1 MPISPQCGFPG
12 VTDRD
17 LFECIEPYVSASVQ
31 ISYWL
36 IRWVSS
42 LRS

>member
-17 LFECIEPYVSASVQ
+17 LFVYIEPDLSASVQ

-36 IRWVSS
+36 IGWVNS